1 MRRIIQLLLWVLLL
15 TVIGIVTINIAAGI
29 IYTTPDAVSL
39 NGLGIFFI
47 IVAFACFILEIFTT
61 SFGLFTM
68 AGIVSLT
75 IGSLILFN
83 IQPWLI
89 VLIDV
94 TIVGVSYFV
103 IAQVMKAQQR
113 KVTTGK
119 EEVIGK
125 TAEVKAVLN
134 PQGLISLKGELW
146 TAISD
151 SGRIEPGEKVLIKQI
166 DGIILHVV
174 RKDEGGK

>member
-1 MRRIIQLLLWVLLL
+1 MHRAFHILLWAFLL
-15 TVIGIVTINIAAGI
+15 TIVGIIIINIAAGI
-29 IYTTPDAVSL
+29 AYVTPDVISS
-39 NGLGIFFI
+39 NSMGIFFI
-47 IVAFACFILEIFTT
+47 ILAFACFILEAFTT

-68 AGIVSLT
+68 AGLVSLT

-89 VLIDV
+89 ILMDV
-94 TIVGVSYFV
+94 TIAGVSYFV
-103 IAQVMKAQQR
+103 ITQVVKAQQR

-125 TAEVKAVLN
+125 TAEVKATLN
-134 PQGLISLKGELW
+134 PRGLISLNGELW

-151 SGRIEPGEKVLIKQI
+151 SGKIEPGEEVVIKQI